1 MLGNAGAIDD
11 RQDVDCDQGLNE
23 NHRTRQL
30 LKVLAISD
38 VVIYKS
44 RAERLHTDLFYFM
57 GDASKA
63 YNEHFSSE
71 LQKVFCYQNITRTI
85 YKNEIAPR
93 LMIRMKLIILYHRKY
108 FDYNYALIPWCV
120 YRIYV
125 AVLLYARHKSIICIF
140 Y

>member
-11 RQDVDCDQGLNE
+11 NHENGDAGLNE

-38 VVIYKS
+38 IVIYKT

-63 YNEHFSSE
+63 YNEHFSAE
-71 LQKVFCYQNITRTI
+71 LQKVSFCTHFTFEII
-85 YKNEIAPR
+85 YI
-93 LMIRMKLIILYHRKY
+93 
-108 FDYNYALIPWCV
+108 
-120 YRIYV
+120 
-125 AVLLYARHKSIICIF
+125 
-140 Y
+140 

>member
-85 YKNEIAPR
+85 YKN
-93 LMIRMKLIILYHRKY
+93 KLQRNRNCENDWII
-108 FDYNYALIPWCV
+108 
-120 YRIYV
+120 
-125 AVLLYARHKSIICIF
+125 
-140 Y
+140 

>member
-1 MLGNAGAIDD
+1 MHIHQISILFAFTGMLGNAGAMDD
-11 RQDVDCDQGLNE
+11 RHDDDYDQGLNE

-71 LQKVFCYQNITRTI
+71 QLNPYSHFPKSGKSGLSIHIDTSV
-85 YKNEIAPR
+85 
-93 LMIRMKLIILYHRKY
+93 
-108 FDYNYALIPWCV
+108 AL
-120 YRIYV
+120 
-125 AVLLYARHKSIICIF
+125 AVKKAHVGI
-140 Y
+140 

>member
-1 MLGNAGAIDD
+1 MIDAPVQKVDLSSECHRIVKSFNGHIINIIAGMLGNAGAIDD
-11 RQDVDCDQGLNE
+11 RQDDDYDQGLNE

-71 LQKVFCYQNITRTI
+71 LQKVLFFFQPLR
-85 YKNEIAPR
+85 
-93 LMIRMKLIILYHRKY
+93 
-108 FDYNYALIPWCV
+108 
-120 YRIYV
+120 
-125 AVLLYARHKSIICIF
+125 
-140 Y
+140 